1 MAEIFFAPFA
11 HGEDDGNNAFPERGE
26 AVFCFG
32 RDDRVQFA
40 VNNAV
45 LLHLAQLHG
54 EHFSRCLREL
64 ALEFAEAHDAG
75 IIEVPND
82 ERLVL
87 ACNDSL
93 CRFQRAMKLC
103 KFIFPHEKI
112 VFERAEKSSAM
123 RSYLTFFFHSKYDF
137 I

>member
-64 ALEFAEAHDAG
+64 ALEFAEAHDVG

-87 ACNDSL
+87 ACNDRL
-93 CRFQRAMKLC
+93 CRFQGAVKLC
-103 KFIFPHEKI
+103 KFIFPHGKI

-123 RSYLTFFFHSKYDF
+123 RNYLTFFFHSKYDF